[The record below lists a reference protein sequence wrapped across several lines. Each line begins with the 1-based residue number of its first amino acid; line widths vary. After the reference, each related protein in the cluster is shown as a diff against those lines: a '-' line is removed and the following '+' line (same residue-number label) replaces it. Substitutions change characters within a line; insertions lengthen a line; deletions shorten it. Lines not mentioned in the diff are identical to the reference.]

1 MLLVLPFIS
10 MAGTSVDAAIRDTG
24 MTPAPAPVS
33 ASASPKTRSISKS
46 RLKTILSACK
56 KYEGADALFMG
67 SVSTFLLKKLL
78 KLTSPADP
86 DMEKAVGMLKGLGS
100 FIILDYGDC
109 SESDRQKITE
119 KLDREFHGI
128 EALMETRDNGES
140 MQLFATCDEKH
151 GSIRDFVLYAPADC
165 NLICAFGKFSM
176 EDIAKLL
183 END

>member
-1 MLLVLPFIS
+1 MRHFIISMLLVLPFIS

-24 MTPAPAPVS
+24 MTAAPAPVS

-86 DMEKAVGMLKGLGS
+86 DMEKAFAMMEEVERLTSKLPGLNCGS
-100 FIILDYGDC
+100 CGSPSCRALAEDIVRGY
-109 SESDRQKITE
+109 STE
-119 KLDREFHGI
+119 N
-128 EALMETRDNGES
+128 A
-140 MQLFATCDEKH
+140 CV
-151 GSIRDFVLYAPADC
+151 FVLRDEVQHIAD
-165 NLICAFGKFSM
+165 
-176 EDIAKLL
+176 LL
-183 END
+183 SKISGIGMGRKPIDDKKNDDRSK